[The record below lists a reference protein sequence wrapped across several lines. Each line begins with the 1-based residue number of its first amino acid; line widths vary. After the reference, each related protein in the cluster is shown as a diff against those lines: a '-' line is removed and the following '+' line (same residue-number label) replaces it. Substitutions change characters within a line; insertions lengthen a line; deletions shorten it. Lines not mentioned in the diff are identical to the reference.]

1 MATIKDVR
9 VKVRLNVLSVLLK
22 DKGEA
27 DQRPGRHGAQR
38 KTIIDCQEVEIPTG
52 ELAIRLANAQLVLED
67 GYMVNTDITP
77 PVVVTDD
84 ATGITPVAAIFRG
97 HVNPNGLSTAVRFEY
112 SLHHPNCDGWVTCDE
127 TPLTGVTNQSVHKDM
142 AGLTPNTKYY
152 YRVRGYNAAKIA
164 YGIVKSFYTLPTP

>member
-1 MATIKDVR
+1 MATVKDVR
-9 VKVRLNVLSVLLK
+9 VKVRLNVLSSVLR

-27 DQRPGRHGAQR
+27 DQRPGRHGSQR

-77 PVVVTDD
+77 PIVVTDD
-84 ATGITPVAAIFRG
+84 ATGITSDAAIFRG

-112 SLHHPNCDGWVTCDE
+112 GFNPGLSGWVVCDE

-142 AGLTPNTKYY
+142 AGLIPNTKYY